1 MTPSRTRK
9 GRLIR
14 NTTEEARPNEVT
26 GHHHQQQDI
35 DEDEMELDISKQNL
49 EGIDDI
55 LLSDESDPSS
65 NLVVKNSKRNRK
77 SCL

>member
-1 MTPSRTRK
+1 MSPSRTRTR
-9 GRLIR
+9 RLFK

-26 GHHHQQQDI
+26 VHHHQQQDI

-49 EGIDDI
+49 EGIDDL
-55 LLSDESDPSS
+55 LLSDESDRSS

>member
-1 MTPSRTRK
+1 
-9 GRLIR
+9 
-14 NTTEEARPNEVT
+14 
-26 GHHHQQQDI
+26 
-35 DEDEMELDISKQNL
+35 MELDISKQNL